1 MRSRVLVSVIG
12 VPIILV
18 VILWAP
24 VWVLAVALALLSA
37 IAAFELMRCVGVVK
51 SAGQSCVLSNTVIL
65 GALFAVFV
73 QYQYD
78 DLYAAL
84 IVAYT
89 LLIFAYAVYRA
100 GEIKFQQIM
109 AALFAMYALPYAFA
123 SFLRLHE
130 MGVHR
135 AYLLLPL
142 LFSFCSDTAAFFAGH
157 AFGKHKLAPHVSPHK
172 TVEGALGGI
181 AGSVTGGLLFA
192 LVVNTWGDGSI
203 SYPLIALVGVL
214 ISLAA
219 QLGDLSFSLIKRE
232 FGVKD
237 YGHIFLAHGGVLDRF
252 DSVIFA
258 APTLLVL
265 LQLLRL

>member
-51 SAGQSCVLSNTVIL
+51 SAGQSCVLSNTAIL

-142 LFSFCSDTAAFFAGH
+142 LFSFCSDTAAFFTGRAL
-157 AFGKHKLAPHVSPHK
+157 GKHKLAPKVSPHK
-172 TVEGALGGI
+172 TVEGAIGGLVGDALGALVFALIMNLGFGEGLDYPGIIVLGI
-181 AGSVTGGLLFA
+181 ACSV
-192 LVVNTWGDGSI
+192 I
-203 SYPLIALVGVL
+203 
-214 ISLAA
+214 A

-252 DSVIFA
+252 DSVVFVAPVLA
-258 APTLLVL
+258 ALLPL
-265 LQLLRL
+265 LL

>member
-37 IAAFELMRCVGVVK
+37 IAAFELTRCVDT
-51 SAGQSCVLSNTVIL
+51 AGEGRVLTGGAVL
-65 GALFAVFV
+65 GALGAVWLQFQCV
-73 QYQYD
+73 QWYG
-78 DLYAAL
+78 AL
-84 IVAYT
+84 LVFYT
-89 LLIFAYAVYRA
+89 LLAFAYAVCRA
-100 GEIKFQQIM
+100 GAVRLQQVLT
-109 AALFAMYALPYAFA
+109 ALFAAGALPYAFGA
-123 SFLRLHE
+123 FLRLHD
-130 MGVHR
+130 MGIHR

-157 AFGKHKLAPHVSPHK
+157 AFGKHKLAPRVSPHK
-172 TVEGALGGI
+172 TVEGA
-181 AGSVTGGLLFA
+181 VGGLLGDIVGGLVFA
-192 LVVNTWGDGSI
+192 FFVNAAFGERLDYLG
-203 SYPLIALVGVL
+203 IAVLGVGCSV
-214 ISLAA
+214 IA

-252 DSVIFA
+252 DSVVFVAPVLA
-258 APTLLVL
+258 ALLPL
-265 LQLLRL
+265 LL

>member
-1 MRSRVLVSVIG
+1 MRSRVLVSAAG
-12 VPIILV
+12 VPVILLL
-18 VILWAP
+18 ILWAP
-24 VWVLAVALALLSA
+24 LWALAGALAALAA
-37 IAAFELMRCVGVVK
+37 IGGWELMRCVGAARVK
-51 SAGQSCVLSNTVIL
+51 ALDVLGVL
-65 GALFAVFV
+65 GAVCSVFAELVVVYVLLLFAFSVW
-73 QYQYD
+73 Q
-78 DLYAAL
+78 
-84 IVAYT
+84 
-89 LLIFAYAVYRA
+89 A
-100 GEIKFQQIM
+100 GRVRFQQICITLLAM
-109 AALFAMYALPYAFA
+109 FAIPYAFA
-123 SFLRLHE
+123 SLLQLGALGYSRSY
-130 MGVHR
+130 M
-135 AYLLLPL
+135 LLPL
-142 LFSFCSDTAAFFAGH
+142 IFSFSTDTCAFFAGH

-172 TVEGALGGI
+172 PGEGALGGI

>member
-51 SAGQSCVLSNTVIL
+51 SAGQSCVLSNTAIL

-157 AFGKHKLAPHVSPHK
+157 AFGKHKLAPRVSPHK
-172 TVEGALGGI
+172 TVEGA
-181 AGSVTGGLLFA
+181 VGGLLGDIVGGLVFA
-192 LVVNTWGDGSI
+192 FFVNAAFGERLDYLG
-203 SYPLIALVGVL
+203 IAVLGVGCSV
-214 ISLAA
+214 IA

-252 DSVIFA
+252 DSVVFVAPVLA
-258 APTLLVL
+258 ALLPL
-265 LQLLRL
+265 LL

>member
-1 MRSRVLVSVIG
+1 MRSRVLVSVVG
-12 VPIILV
+12 VPLILLIIF
-18 VILWAP
+18 WAP
-24 VWVLAVALALLSA
+24 AWVLAAALALLSA
-37 IAAFELMRCVGVVK
+37 IAAFELTRCVTT
-51 SAGQSCVLSNTVIL
+51 AGEDRVLTGGAVL
-65 GALFAVFV
+65 GALGAVWLQF
-73 QYQYD
+73 QCEDWYG
-78 DLYAAL
+78 AL
-84 IVAYT
+84 LVFYT
-89 LLIFAYAVYRA
+89 LLAFAYAVCRA
-100 GEIKFQQIM
+100 GAVRLQQVLTV
-109 AALFAMYALPYAFA
+109 LFAAGALPYAFGA
-123 SFLRLHE
+123 FLRLHD
-130 MGVHR
+130 MGIHR

-157 AFGKHKLAPHVSPHK
+157 AFGKHKLAPRVSPHK

-181 AGSVTGGLLFA
+181 VGSVTGGLLFA
-192 LVVNTWGDGSI
+192 LVVNTWGDGNI

>member
-24 VWVLAVALALLSA
+24 VWVLAVTLALLSA

-51 SAGQSCVLSNTVIL
+51 SAGQSCDLSNTAIL

-157 AFGKHKLAPHVSPHK
+157 AFGKHKLAPRVSPHK
-172 TVEGALGGI
+172 TVEGA
-181 AGSVTGGLLFA
+181 VGGLLGDIVGGLVFA
-192 LVVNTWGDGSI
+192 FFVNAAFGERLDYLG
-203 SYPLIALVGVL
+203 IAVLGVGCSV
-214 ISLAA
+214 IA

-252 DSVIFA
+252 DSVVFVAPVLA
-258 APTLLVL
+258 ALLPL
-265 LQLLRL
+265 LL